1 MDALL
6 KLVAVL
12 LGFAF
17 VIFLIGRSVKMIIVI
32 GLALTAFFVLTA
44 LGLIGGS

>member
-6 KLVAVL
+6 KLIAVI

-17 VIFLIGRSVKMIIVI
+17 VIFLIGRSVKMIII
-32 GLALTAFFVLTA
+32 LGLVLIAFFLLTA
-44 LGLIGGS
+44 LGLIGGN